1 MSSLWFEL
9 TESTAA
15 SARSGL
21 DSSDAAKACPDD
33 IKKLSASPGLE
44 SSCTDCAI
52 TNPKFANKVKRELV
66 QYFDEGH
73 IALVSHYFDSRGHL

>member
-15 SARSGL
+15 SARSGS
-21 DSSDAAKACPDD
+21 DSGDD
-33 IKKLSASPGLE
+33 IKKLSTTSPGLE

-52 TNPKFANKVKRELV
+52 IDSEFSNKVKRELV
-66 QYFDEGH
+66 QYFGEGH
-73 IALVSHYFDSRGHL
+73 IALVSHYFDSRGYL